1 MSRFT
6 EKLPHFL
13 KKLIIEFRFSIQTN
27 VQLDLIK
34 FSNPDLIF
42 LRISQENY
50 RKGKIYENIFIADLI
65 HFIMFLPF
73 NPSALIR
80 EQDF

>member
-34 FSNPDLIF
+34 FSNPDFIF
-42 LRISQENY
+42 LGFL
-50 RKGKIYENIFIADLI
+50 RKIIAKVKYMKTFFIADLI